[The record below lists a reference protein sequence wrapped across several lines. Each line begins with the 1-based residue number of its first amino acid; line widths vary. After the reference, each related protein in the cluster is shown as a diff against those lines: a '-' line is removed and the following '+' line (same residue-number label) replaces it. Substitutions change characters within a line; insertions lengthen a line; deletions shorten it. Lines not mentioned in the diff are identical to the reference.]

1 MACSCGEDEAPL
13 SQAWRARVR
22 GGGHQSRAQR
32 TLPHV
37 QAAVNGRNSNFVLF
51 LSAPSQSALPG
62 TANLLFLELF
72 LSGLAASG
80 PGIVGIANKGISGA
94 IPMTSAPLFGLK
106 PSLKFQKN
114 LNFPPK
120 SIESDL
126 STPQKVIL
134 ETAGCEVHVF

>member
-80 PGIVGIANKGISGA
+80 PGIVGIANIGISGA
-94 IPMTSAPLFGLK
+94 IPMTSVSYG
-106 PSLKFQKN
+106 
-114 LNFPPK
+114 
-120 SIESDL
+120 SDAQDWRGAL
-126 STPQKVIL
+126 RNAL
-134 ETAGCEVHVF
+134 ERDVDVKRGFATHTH